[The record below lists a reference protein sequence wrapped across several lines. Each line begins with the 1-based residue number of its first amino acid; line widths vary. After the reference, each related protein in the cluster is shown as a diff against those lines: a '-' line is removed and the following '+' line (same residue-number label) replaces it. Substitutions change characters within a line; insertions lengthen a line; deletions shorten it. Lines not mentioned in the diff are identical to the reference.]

1 MNWQSDY
8 YSKFKSAEEAVKIVK
23 SGDTVVYGEFVMA
36 SRLLDEA
43 LAKRVNEFENVLL
56 RSTTCP
62 FPPAVVMA
70 DPKMEHV
77 MYNDWHFSP
86 ASRKL
91 GDHGLCRYIPMNYH
105 EGPNTIRRGLVG
117 SIDVAMLM
125 MGPPD
130 EDGYLNIGT
139 SSSITP
145 EYLKF
150 AKHVIVEINESIP
163 KCYSD
168 EQSRVHVSRVDTF
181 VQGPNGPMIEVP
193 TAPPTEVDAK
203 IAELVVS
210 LIDNGSC
217 IQLGIGAMPNAVG
230 QLIGQSGLKDLGVH
244 TEMLCD
250 AYVSMVEGGC
260 ISGKY
265 KTTDPGKIVYTFA
278 TGTNRLYNFLDGNKD
293 CMIAPVD
300 YTNDPF
306 IIAQNDKMVCL
317 NNALE
322 VDLFG
327 QVASET
333 SGIRQ
338 ISGTGG
344 QLDFMIAAT
353 HSKGGKGLMCLSSTF
368 TDKDGKVHSRIRP
381 YIDPCTIVTV
391 PRSYCQYVITEYGI
405 ADLRAKTSWERAE
418 ALIGIAHPDF
428 REELTQ
434 AAQAEHIWDWR
445 EKKIF

>member
-1 MNWQSDY
+1 MNWQTDY
-8 YSKFKSAEEAVKIVK
+8 YSKFKTAEEAVKVVK

-36 SRLLDEA
+36 SMLLDKA
-43 LAKRVNEFENVLL
+43 LAQRVNEFENVLL

-70 DPKMEHV
+70 DPKMEHI

-91 GDHGLCRYIPMNYH
+91 GDHGLCRYIPMNYSQ
-105 EGPNTIRRGLVG
+105 GPDTIRKGLVG

-130 EDGYLNIGT
+130 EDGWLNIGT

-145 EYLKF
+145 EYLKH

-163 KCYSD
+163 KCFSD
-168 EQSRVHVSRVDTF
+168 EQSRVHVSRIDTF
-181 VQGPNGPMIEVP
+181 VQGPNRPLIEVP

-203 IAELVVS
+203 IAEEVVS
-210 LIDNGSC
+210 LVEDGSC

-230 QLIGQSGLKDLGVH
+230 TLIGQSGLKHLGVH

-260 ISGKY
+260 IDGSR

-278 TGTNRLYNFLDGNKD
+278 TGTKKLYDFLDGND
-293 CMIAPVD
+293 QCMIAPVD

-306 IIAQNDKMVCL
+306 IIARNDNMVCL

-322 VDLFG
+322 IDLFG

-333 SGIRQ
+333 SGYRQ

-344 QLDFMIAAT
+344 QLDFMIAAAR
-353 HSKGGKGLMCLSSTF
+353 SKGGKGLICLSSTY
-368 TDKDGKVHSRIRP
+368 TDKDGVMHSRIRP
-381 YIDPCTIVTV
+381 NLDPCTIVTV

-405 ADLRAKTSWERAE
+405 ADLRAKTSWERAK
-418 ALIGIAHPDF
+418 ALIDIAHPDF
-428 REELTQ
+428 REELTR
-434 AAQAEHIWDWR
+434 AAMDAHIWDWR
-445 EKKIF
+445 K